1 MTGRDRQTAA
11 DVAVERCG
19 SAEALFGIARH
30 NGISVDTEVGGMELV
45 DEPMTERRTAEYIQG
60 QGFSPANIYECEP
73 DVLTNDPTDASRM
86 ENVVTESDETI
97 IQ

>member
-1 MTGRDRQTAA
+1 MTGRDRQTVA
-11 DVAVERCG
+11 DAAVERCG

-30 NGISVDTEVGGMELV
+30 K
-45 DEPMTERRTAEYIQG
+45 RRTAEYIQG

>member
-19 SAEALFGIARH
+19 SAEALFGIARR
-30 NGISVDTEVGGMELV
+30 NGIPADTETAGMELA
-45 DEPMTERRTAEYIQG
+45 DEPVTERRTAEYIQG
-60 QGFSPANIYECEP
+60 QGFSPANVFESEP
-73 DVLTNDPTDASRM
+73 DVLTDDPTDARP
-86 ENVVTESDETI
+86 ENVVTKSNETI

>member
-19 SAEALFGIARH
+19 SAEAVFAIARRNGIA
-30 NGISVDTEVGGMELV
+30 VDTEVAGMELA
-45 DEPMTERRTAEYIQG
+45 DEPVTERRTAEYIQN

-73 DVLTNDPTDASRM
+73 DVLTDDPADGSRPV
-86 ENVVTESDETI
+86 NVVTEDNETI